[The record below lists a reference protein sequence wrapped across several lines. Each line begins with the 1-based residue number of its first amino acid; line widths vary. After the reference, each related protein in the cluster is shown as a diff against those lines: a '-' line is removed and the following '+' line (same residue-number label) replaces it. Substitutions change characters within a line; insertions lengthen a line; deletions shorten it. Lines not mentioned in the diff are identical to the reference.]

1 MLQFFDGE
9 KKFYRTV
16 GTRVDIKDNDN
27 KNDNDKTRKLGEIV
41 IVSYNHKTCRN
52 FTYEIKFGFKY
63 NHILWYWL
71 WLKGYLLTIINE
83 YEV

>member
-41 IVSYNHKTCRN
+41 IVSYNHKTSYTELN
-52 FTYEIKFGFKY
+52 VEI
-63 NHILWYWL
+63 
-71 WLKGYLLTIINE
+71 LLMK
-83 YEV
+83 

>member
-1 MLQFFDGE
+1 MLYFFDGE

-41 IVSYNHKTCRN
+41 IVSYNHKTS
-52 FTYEIKFGFKY
+52 YMSKF
-63 NHILWYWL
+63 
-71 WLKGYLLTIINE
+71 YL
-83 YEV
+83 